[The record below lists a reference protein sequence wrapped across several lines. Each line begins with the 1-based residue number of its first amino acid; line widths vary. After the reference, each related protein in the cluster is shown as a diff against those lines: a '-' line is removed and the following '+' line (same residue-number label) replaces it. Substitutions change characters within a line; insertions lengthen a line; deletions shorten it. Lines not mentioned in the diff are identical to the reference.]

1 MSMCVR
7 SLLAATFLL
16 WTSGARAAPIE
27 FSGGGGKLLTVVVR
41 ETSIQEVFEM
51 LSRRERV
58 NILISNG
65 IKGNVSVNLYDVTL
79 HQAIRQIAESAGYV
93 AERRHGSYMIL
104 QRDQAGKDSA
114 HGNTVVRALKVY
126 YSDPVKVSEILSKHL
141 SRYGEITVFEDR
153 RLIVLEDLP
162 DFVQRALQLLEE
174 IDREPAQILI
184 EAKILEITL
193 TEDETFGIDWTL
205 FLGDGETGEL
215 GVQGFVTPGALGFFL
230 DYVKEDN
237 LEVALS
243 ALEEQGRV
251 RTLSTPTLLTVENQ
265 ESEVVIGDRLGF
277 RVTTTINQVT
287 SESVEFLESG
297 VILKFKASV
306 DRLGRVLLEVHPE
319 VSTGVI
325 NDGLP
330 SQTTAE
336 VTTTFLAED
345 GQTILIGGLIKDRVT
360 ENHAGIPILKNI
372 PYLGWLFSKRTQ
384 IVVMTETVIVVTA
397 HVLKEHRERVA
408 ERKTR
413 TLGQAEIML
422 RELRHEM
429 EDRHIRPPHP
439 AAANEADAGA
449 ESPSVA
455 P

>member
-1 MSMCVR
+1 MSACR
-7 SLLAATFLL
+7 LIGLAASLVCASVAL
-16 WTSGARAAPIE
+16 AAPIE
-27 FSGGGGKLLTVVVR
+27 LTGGGGEPLTVVVR
-41 ETSIQEVFEM
+41 DAPIREVFEM
-51 LSRRERV
+51 LARRERI
-58 NILISNG
+58 NILVSNG
-65 IKGNVSVNLYDVTL
+65 LKGTVTVSLYDVSL
-79 HQAIRQIAESAGYV
+79 NHAIRTIAESAGYV
-93 AERRHGSYMIL
+93 AERRRGSYMIL

-114 HGNTVVRALKVY
+114 QGNTIVRALKVH

-141 SRYGEITVFEDR
+141 SRYGELTVFEDR

-162 DFVQRALQLLEE
+162 DFVRRALKVLEE

-193 TEDETFGIDWTL
+193 TEDENYGIDWTQ
-205 FLGDGETGEL
+205 FLGDGETGEI
-215 GVQGFVTPGALGFFL
+215 GVQGLITPGATGFFL

-237 LEVALS
+237 LELALR
-243 ALEEQGRV
+243 ALEEDGRV
-251 RTLSTPTLLTVENQ
+251 RTLSTPTLLAVEHQ

-325 NDGLP
+325 LDGLP

-360 ENHAGIPILKNI
+360 ENHEGIPILKNI

-384 IVVMTETVIVVTA
+384 IVVMTETVVVVTA
-397 HVLKEHRERVA
+397 HVVKEGRERLA

-422 RELRHEM
+422 RELRNEM
-429 EDRHIRPPHP
+429 EDRHLRPAHP
-439 AAANEADAGA
+439 AAANEAEAGA
-449 ESPSVA
+449 EPPSVA